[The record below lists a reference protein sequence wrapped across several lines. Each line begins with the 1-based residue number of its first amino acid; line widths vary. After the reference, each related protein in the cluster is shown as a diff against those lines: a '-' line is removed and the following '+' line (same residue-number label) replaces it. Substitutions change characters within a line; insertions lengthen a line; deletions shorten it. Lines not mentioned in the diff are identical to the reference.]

1 MENTLMNDISQ
12 IKLKSRF
19 IYIILSIMLVILV
32 SPYIR
37 PTGKTG
43 HIFTTLLAAM
53 IPLTSFYA
61 LTADRNRAIII
72 LFLAAPF
79 VIFDGMS
86 MFFANRYLMIVAIS
100 FGTILYFYIVVLL
113 VNNLLSYRVVTA
125 DLIYCAISTYFLIG
139 VMWSGIYMI
148 LEGICPGSF
157 SGLSE
162 TSDLVYFS
170 FVTLTT
176 VGFGEITPQSI
187 ISKRLVIFEAA
198 TGCIYLAVIIAM
210 IVGRYMSMQEEQDSE
225 SEINLKK

>member
-1 MENTLMNDISQ
+1 M
-12 IKLKSRF
+12 KSRF
-19 IYIILSIMLVILV
+19 IYIILSILLVILI

-37 PTGKTG
+37 HIGKAG

-53 IPLTSFYA
+53 IPLSSFYA
-61 LTADRNRAIII
+61 LTADRNRAVII

-79 VIFDGMS
+79 VILDGMS
-86 MFFANRYLMIVAIS
+86 MFFAHRYLLIVAIG
-100 FGTILYFYIVVLL
+100 FGIILYFYIVVLL

-139 VMWSGIYMI
+139 VMWSGIYMV
-148 LEGICPGSF
+148 LEGIYPGSF
-157 SGLSE
+157 AGISE
-162 TSDLVYFS
+162 AGDLLYFS

-176 VGFGEITPQSI
+176 VGFGDILPKTI

-210 IVGRYMSMQEEQDSE
+210 IVGRYMSMEEKQGSE
-225 SEINLKK
+225 SEINLK

>member
-1 MENTLMNDISQ
+1 M
-12 IKLKSRF
+12 KSRF
-19 IYIILSIMLVILV
+19 IYIILSIMLVILI
-32 SPYIR
+32 SPYVRHI
-37 PTGKTG
+37 GKAG

-79 VIFDGMS
+79 VILDGMS
-86 MFFANRYLMIVAIS
+86 MFFAHRYLLVAAIS
-100 FGTILYFYIVVLL
+100 FGIILYFYIVVLL
-113 VNNLLSYRVVTA
+113 VKKLLSYQVVTA

-139 VMWSGIYMI
+139 VMWSGIYMV

-157 SGLSE
+157 SGISE
-162 TSDLVYFS
+162 AGDLLYFS

-176 VGFGEITPQSI
+176 VGFGDISPQTI

-210 IVGRYMSMQEEQDSE
+210 IVGRYMAMEEKQDSK
-225 SEINLKK
+225 S

>member
-1 MENTLMNDISQ
+1 MNYIRRV
-12 IKLKSRF
+12 KMKSRF

-37 PTGKTG
+37 PIGKTG

-61 LTADRNRAIII
+61 LTKDRNRAIII

-79 VIFDGMS
+79 VILDGMS
-86 MFFANRYLMIVAIS
+86 MFFANRYFMIAAIG

-125 DLIYCAISTYFLIG
+125 DLIFCAISTYFLIG

-148 LEGICPGSF
+148 LEGIYPGSF
-157 SGLSE
+157 TGLSE

-198 TGCIYLAVIIAM
+198 AGCIYLAVIIAM
-210 IVGRYMSMQEEQDSE
+210 IVGRYMSMQEKQDSK
-225 SEINLKK
+225 S

>member
-1 MENTLMNDISQ
+1 M
-12 IKLKSRF
+12 KSRF
-19 IYIILSIMLVILV
+19 IYIILSIMLVILI

-37 PTGKTG
+37 HIGKAG

-79 VIFDGMS
+79 VILDGMS
-86 MFFANRYLMIVAIS
+86 MFFAHRYLLIAAIS
-100 FGTILYFYIVVLL
+100 FGIILYFYIVALL

-139 VMWSGIYMI
+139 VMWSGIYMV
-148 LEGICPGSF
+148 LEGIYPGSF
-157 SGLSE
+157 SGISE
-162 TSDLVYFS
+162 AGDLLYFS

-176 VGFGEITPQSI
+176 VGFGDITPQTI

-210 IVGRYMSMQEEQDSE
+210 IVGRYMSMDEKQGS
-225 SEINLKK
+225 

>member
-1 MENTLMNDISQ
+1 MFRRVIM
-12 IKLKSRF
+12 KSRF
-19 IYIILSIMLVILV
+19 IYIILSIFLVILI

-37 PTGKTG
+37 HIGKAG

-79 VIFDGMS
+79 VILDGMS
-86 MFFANRYLMIVAIS
+86 MFFAHRYLLIAAIS
-100 FGTILYFYIVVLL
+100 FGIILYFYIVVLL

-139 VMWSGIYMI
+139 VMWSGIYMV
-148 LEGICPGSF
+148 LEGIYPGSF
-157 SGLSE
+157 SGISE
-162 TSDLVYFS
+162 AGDLLYFS

-176 VGFGEITPQSI
+176 VGFGDILPQTI

-210 IVGRYMSMQEEQDSE
+210 IVGRYMSMDEKQGSE
-225 SEINLKK
+225 SEINLK

>member
-1 MENTLMNDISQ
+1 M
-12 IKLKSRF
+12 KSRF
-19 IYIILSIMLVILV
+19 IYIILSIMLVILI
-32 SPYIR
+32 SPYVRHI
-37 PTGKTG
+37 GKAG

-79 VIFDGMS
+79 VILDGMS
-86 MFFANRYLMIVAIS
+86 MFFAHRYLLVAAIS
-100 FGTILYFYIVVLL
+100 FGIILYFYIVVLL
-113 VNNLLSYRVVTA
+113 VKKLLSYQVVTA

-139 VMWSGIYMI
+139 VMWSGIYMV

-157 SGLSE
+157 SGISE
-162 TSDLVYFS
+162 AGDLLYFS

-176 VGFGEITPQSI
+176 VGFGDISPQTI

-210 IVGRYMSMQEEQDSE
+210 IVGRYMSMEAEQGTK
-225 SEINLKK
+225 NG

>member
-1 MENTLMNDISQ
+1 
-12 IKLKSRF
+12 
-19 IYIILSIMLVILV
+19 MLVILI

-37 PTGKTG
+37 NIGKAG

-79 VIFDGMS
+79 VILDGMS
-86 MFFANRYLMIVAIS
+86 MFFAHRYLLIAAIS
-100 FGTILYFYIVVLL
+100 FGVILYFYIVALL

-139 VMWSGIYMI
+139 VMWSGIYMV
-148 LEGICPGSF
+148 LEGIYPGSF
-157 SGLSE
+157 SGISE
-162 TSDLVYFS
+162 AGDLLYFS

-176 VGFGEITPQSI
+176 VGFGDILPQTI

-210 IVGRYMSMQEEQDSE
+210 IVGRYMSMEAKQGSE
-225 SEINLKK
+225 SEINLK

>member
-1 MENTLMNDISQ
+1 M
-12 IKLKSRF
+12 KSRF

-53 IPLTSFYA
+53 IPLTGFYA
-61 LTADRNRAIII
+61 LTKDRNRAIII

-79 VIFDGMS
+79 VILDGMS
-86 MFFANRYLMIVAIS
+86 MFFPNRYFMITAIS

-125 DLIYCAISTYFLIG
+125 DMIFCAISTYFLIG
-139 VMWSGIYMI
+139 IMWSGIYMI
-148 LEGICPGSF
+148 LEGVYPGSF
-157 SGLSE
+157 TGLSE

-198 TGCIYLAVIIAM
+198 AGCIYLAVIIAM
-210 IVGRYMSMQEEQDSE
+210 IVGRYMSMQEKQDSE
-225 SEINLKK
+225 S

>member
-1 MENTLMNDISQ
+1 M
-12 IKLKSRF
+12 KSRF
-19 IYIILSIMLVILV
+19 IYIILSIMLVILI

-37 PTGKTG
+37 NIGKAG
-43 HIFTTLLAAM
+43 HIFTTVLAAM

-79 VIFDGMS
+79 VILDGMS
-86 MFFANRYLMIVAIS
+86 MFFAHRYLLIAAIS
-100 FGTILYFYIVVLL
+100 FGVILYFYIVALL

-139 VMWSGIYMI
+139 VMWSGIYMV
-148 LEGICPGSF
+148 LEGIYPGSF
-157 SGLSE
+157 SGISE
-162 TSDLVYFS
+162 AGDLLYFS

-176 VGFGEITPQSI
+176 VGFGDILPQTI

-210 IVGRYMSMQEEQDSE
+210 IVGRYISMEAKQGSE
-225 SEINLKK
+225 SEINLK

>member
-1 MENTLMNDISQ
+1 
-12 IKLKSRF
+12 
-19 IYIILSIMLVILV
+19 MLVILI

-37 PTGKTG
+37 DTGKTG

-61 LTADRNRAIII
+61 LVADRNRAIII

-79 VIFDGMS
+79 VILDGMS
-86 MFFANRYLMIVAIS
+86 MFFANRYLEIVAIS
-100 FGTILYFYIVVLL
+100 FGIILYFYIIALL
-113 VNNLLSYRVVTA
+113 VNNLLSHRSVTA

-139 VMWSGIYMI
+139 VMWTGIYI
-148 LEGICPGSF
+148 VLEGVYPGSF
-157 SGLSE
+157 SGISE
-162 TSDLVYFS
+162 AGDLLYFS

-187 ISKRLVIFEAA
+187 ISKRLAVFEAA

-210 IVGRYMSMQEEQDSE
+210 IVGRYMSMERKQDSE
-225 SEINLKK
+225 SEINFKK